1 MQGKKSLLFVC
12 TGNTCRS
19 PLAKVLTEAAL
30 SAAGVHEWEVD
41 SAGLAAYPGMA
52 ASAEASAVAREAGLD
67 LTLHRAKLLSAELL
81 EKAELVL
88 VMTAGHK
95 AALLAGAT
103 GNAGKLYT
111 VKEYVATA
119 GDVADPFGGS
129 LACYHQTV
137 QELHG
142 LVNMLV
148 EKLKG

>member
-1 MQGKKSLLFVC
+1 MKGKKILLFVC

-30 SAAGVHEWEVD
+30 SAAGVYDWEVD

-81 EKAELVL
+81 KKAELVL

-103 GNAGKLYT
+103 VCAGKIYT
-111 VKEYVATA
+111 VKEYVAMA
-119 GDVADPFGGS
+119 GDVADPFGGD
-129 LACYHQTV
+129 LACYHQTA
-137 QELHG
+137 QELHS
-142 LVNMLV
+142 LVNILV
-148 EKLKG
+148 KKLKG